1 MKFNHKININIF
13 EFFINGNFDCIQLG
27 QSQEWITHHFPKPKQ
42 ISTNQ
47 RIWQYD
53 DLELYFK
60 NKQLTAIYC
69 DKLSHQKPLYFG
81 KNIFINRHFLTD
93 KHYDLISVIEILNQ
107 NQINF
112 QKIQKFG
119 LVYLILQSHVQLIF
133 NPVDDVFNHTN
144 HCNQNQFILT
154 SFLLG
159 DLN

>member
-13 EFFINGNFDCIQLG
+13 EFFINGKFDCIQLG

-53 DLELYFK
+53 DMELYFK

-69 DKLSHQKPLYFG
+69 DKLSQQKPLYFG
-81 KNIFINRHFLTD
+81 ENIFIERHFLTD
-93 KHYDLISVIEILNQ
+93 KNYDLISAIEILNQ
-107 NQINF
+107 YQIDF
-112 QKIQKFG
+112 QKNQKFG
-119 LVYLILQSHVQLIF
+119 LIYLILPSHVQLIF
-133 NPVDDVFNHTN
+133 NPIDDVFHHTN